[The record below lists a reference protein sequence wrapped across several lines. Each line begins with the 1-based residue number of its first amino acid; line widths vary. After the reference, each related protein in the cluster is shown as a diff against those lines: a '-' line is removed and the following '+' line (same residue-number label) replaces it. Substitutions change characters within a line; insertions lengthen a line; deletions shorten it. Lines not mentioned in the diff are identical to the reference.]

1 MIKDY
6 VKKVF
11 PVILDFSIS
20 LDKTSSI
27 LDKPWVSV
35 SNESGREKYI
45 FKKSHELLISKEGKV
60 EIGRWE
66 FLEEARSFLINREG
80 GNFLYNQGYLDKA
93 VLILK
98 VDGKTNEFLTLAN
111 ENVLPDL
118 DVQGYLEKLR
128 YRKHN
133 ILKLELEDGSLLE
146 VERDYD
152 TNFPVVGNRVT
163 QSGGQPVAP
172 GRYRLKNDHQI
183 LDIAKG
189 KIKGILLAK
198 QYTYNNRIIL
208 IEQQDMEDIS
218 EGDNVIVNGLS
229 PIEGVYLLSNRRYIT
244 VKQGKVESIGF
255 RKHVRNRVIVGVLFS
270 VLLLFLLYWFFIR

>member
-35 SNESGREKYI
+35 GQDKEKFI
-45 FKKSHELLISKEGKV
+45 FKKNHDLIISKEGKV
-60 EIGRWE
+60 EMGRWE
-66 FLEEARSFLINREG
+66 FLEEAHSFLINRENG
-80 GNFLYNQGYLDKA
+80 KFLYNKGFLDKA

-98 VDGKTNEFLTLAN
+98 VDGKDNEYLTLAN

-133 ILKLELEDGSLLE
+133 ILKLELADGTFLE
-146 VERDYD
+146 AERDYD

-163 QSGGQPVAP
+163 IVGGQPAP
-172 GRYRLKNDHQI
+172 PGKYYLKNDSQI
-183 LDIAKG
+183 LEVAKG
-189 KIKGILLAK
+189 KIQAILQMT
-198 QYTYNNRIIL
+198 QYNYNNRKIE
-208 IEQQDMEDIS
+208 IEQQDPEDIS
-218 EGDNVIVNGLS
+218 EGDTVIVNGMS
-229 PIEGVYLLSNRRYIT
+229 PVEGIYLLSKRRYIT
-244 VKQGKVESIGF
+244 VQNGKVASIGL
-255 RKHVRNRVIVGVLFS
+255 RKHVRNWIIAVILFA
-270 VLLLFLLYWFFIR
+270 VILLLILYWFFI